1 MARHPVDP
9 TATSRPEQQGPH
21 DPAMTGT
28 LLKSLRVRAR
38 TLLNKA
44 VRRNRSSRRTGIPTE
59 VILDGGAFLNW
70 RSDAEIEALVLIP
83 DSSEVRE
90 IISCSRDLPGPAHGV
105 VDLRELPERS
115 YRLHARIAS
124 RVSPLALHERGVV
137 VATRNE
143 GRVGDKRWVIHEDLR
158 GARLNAESIEER
170 PPAVTALN
178 CALGII
184 TLSVEPMLEGDW
196 GVELRRRGS
205 TDRVR
210 ATPAG
215 RTAVGRVFRLG
226 AGEWGAMGLE
236 SDDSITRWDVWAVRD
251 NSTEDGLR
259 LRWSGSG
266 AADPRTSQRLRAT
279 VARPYPGSATRVR
292 PYWTLDQHL
301 SIEIS
306 RSKDAEGTQS

>member
-1 MARHPVDP
+1 MVRPPVDP
-9 TATSRPEQQGPH
+9 TATSRPEQQGPR
-21 DPAMTGT
+21 DPSMTET
-28 LLKSLRVRAR
+28 LLKSLRASVRA
-38 TLLNKA
+38 LLNKA
-44 VRRNRSSRRTGIPTE
+44 ARRNRSSRRTGIPTE

-70 RSDAEIEALVLIP
+70 RSDADVEALVLIS
-83 DSSEVRE
+83 DSSEGRE
-90 IISCSRDLPGPAHGV
+90 IISHAREMPGPAHGV
-105 VDLRELPERS
+105 VDLRELPGRS
-115 YRLHARIAS
+115 YQLHARTAT

-137 VATRNE
+137 IATRNE
-143 GRVGDKRWVIHEDLR
+143 GRVGDERWVIHEDRR
-158 GARLNAESIEER
+158 GVHLNAESIEER

-184 TLSVEPMLEGDW
+184 TLNVEPMLEEDW
-196 GVELRRRGS
+196 GVELRRRGNA
-205 TDRVR
+205 DRVR
-210 ATPAG
+210 ATPTGSTPA
-215 RTAVGRVFRLG
+215 GRVFRLG
-226 AGEWGAMGLE
+226 AGEWDDMGLE

-251 NSTEDGLR
+251 TSNDTGLR

-266 AADPRTSQRLRAT
+266 AADPRASQRLRAT